1 MKKNLTKRIALALA
15 LILIAISAFALSSC
29 TSYDLP
35 EGAVDWTLSED
46 FKTLTNETDGTVY
59 KSCEPWPFVY
69 ALVGDVYVYCDRVT
83 WNLSESYS
91 PEFGV
96 YRLINSKDFVWLESG
111 ETRYYFATDE
121 GKEQIDALKNGKIG
135 SYRLRKENIDYYQPF
150 EVHKGLIAQADA
162 NLKNGIDV
170 ENINVG
176 LLDNYNAYYIEA
188 FDPERNI
195 SYNYA
200 AVFTVDNYD
209 FLYVKLSEIDHQ
221 LINEYGRIHYDK
233 LDEIN
238 VTHLNSSSTYQMRS
252 YINEPLEYSDITYEY
267 EGDMLQS
274 DNEDISYAVIVV
286 GSMTFFWTAVVVIGF
301 IAPIPLIALG
311 CALAFIKK
319 LGRPKYWLWVAAFAL
334 LWMLFAALFSLIIIL
349 IILI

>member
-121 GKEQIDALKNGKIG
+121 GEEQIDALKNGKIG
-135 SYRLRKENIDYYQPF
+135 SYRLREENSDYYYVQKVDKSVISNADF
-150 EVHKGLIAQADA
+150 KLRKGV
-162 NLKNGIDV
+162 DV
-170 ENINVG
+170 ENINVA
-176 LLDNYNAYYIEA
+176 LLDNHKAYYIEA
-188 FDPERNI
+188 FDELNQI
-195 SYNYA
+195 YYNHA
-200 AVFTVDNYD
+200 AVFTRDD
-209 FLYVKLSEIDHQ
+209 REFIYVNLDSIDQ
-221 LINEYGRIHYDK
+221 QVINEYGRINYDMLCEIEIVR
-233 LDEIN
+233 LDSDDNWSIRSCILEGKEC
-238 VTHLNSSSTYQMRS
+238 TYSM
-252 YINEPLEYSDITYEY
+252 YEY
-267 EGDMLQS
+267 EIDELSEYGND
-274 DNEDISYAVIVV
+274 DIYDVLVVCSLIIFWLSVVVV
-286 GSMTFFWTAVVVIGF
+286 GF
-301 IAPIPLIALG
+301 ILPLPFIALG
-311 CALAFIKK
+311 FSLAFIKK
-319 LGRPKYWLWVAAFAL
+319 LGRPKYWISVSAFAL